1 MKKGKISFPRL
12 EVFIVDEADRMLD
25 MGFIDPLKRVLA
37 ATPEDKQT
45 LFFSATFGR
54 KVSELSNLM
63 LQNPV
68 DIAIESDAPKHENI
82 EQKLYY
88 TNGLPHKKSLLTH
101 FLSTEEIDNII
112 VFTSTKVH
120 ANELVIELREEGHNA
135 AALHGDIIKKMRRG
149 KIKILVATD
158 VAARGIDIQSI
169 THVINFDL
177 PRCPEDYV
185 HRIGR
190 TGRAGAKGTAISFV
204 SGKDTHL
211 VKKIEGVIKHPL
223 EFFVIE
229 GLEPK
234 KEKKPSKKF
243 HKKRPFPFKKRRFK
257 KKT

>member
-1 MKKGKISFPRL
+1 MKQGIISFPRL

-120 ANELVIELREEGHNA
+120 ANELVIELREEGLNA
-135 AALHGDIIKKMRRG
+135 AALHGDMHQRKRTDTINKMRRG
-149 KIKILVATD
+149 
-158 VAARGIDIQSI
+158 
-169 THVINFDL
+169 
-177 PRCPEDYV
+177 
-185 HRIGR
+185 
-190 TGRAGAKGTAISFV
+190 
-204 SGKDTHL
+204 
-211 VKKIEGVIKHPL
+211 
-223 EFFVIE
+223 
-229 GLEPK
+229 
-234 KEKKPSKKF
+234 
-243 HKKRPFPFKKRRFK
+243 
-257 KKT
+257 